1 MATISVAEHDEIMAA
16 RARIL
21 RVLLTEMT
29 LRHSRPGPVDGEPA
43 WVVYERSAL
52 REVVSDIRREHS
64 RQPVTSRD
72 IAALEERAV
81 GHADYA
87 EKLAFYCAQLARGH
101 LTV

>member
-1 MATISVAEHDEIMAA
+1 MATISAAEHDEIMAA

-21 RVLLTEMT
+21 RVLLTEMA
-29 LRHSRPGPVDGEPA
+29 LRDSRPGEVDGLPT
-43 WVVYERSAL
+43 WVMYERSAL
-52 REVVSDIRREHS
+52 RDVVTDIRREHN

-87 EKLAFYCAQLARGH
+87 EKLAFYCAQLARDH
-101 LTV
+101 ALA